1 MTIHPKHWC
10 RIAVASAMSL
20 APPVTWS
27 ASGCELQSQMQTQ
40 REDAIKAAGETI
52 KAAVIVPEQAT
63 QAASCIGN
71 IMNPTLTVDAAFTKA
86 LTDALMKEACRVA
99 TDTINDSISTVLGS
113 AGVSST
119 GGLFGVGV
127 GVRNGSGG
135 VQVNTR
141 DTSGRAAGQ
150 IGGMVGQSTAPITG
164 AADSAA
170 GDVWGSIK

>member
-1 MTIHPKHWC
+1 MTIHPKYWRH
-10 RIAVASAMSL
+10 IVAASAMSF
-20 APPVTWS
+20 APSVAWS

-40 REDAIKAAGETI
+40 RQNAIKAAGETI

-71 IMNPTLTVDAAFTKA
+71 IMNPTLTIDAAFTKA

-99 TDTINDSISTVLGS
+99 TDTINDSISSVLGS
-113 AGVSST
+113 AGVSSS

-127 GVRNGSGG
+127 GIGNGSGG
-135 VQVNTR
+135 IQVNTR

-150 IGGMVGQSTAPITG
+150 IGGMVGQATAPITG
-164 AADSAA
+164 ATDSAA
-170 GDVWGSIK
+170 GDVWGSIR

>member
-1 MTIHPKHWC
+1 MNDTRMTMAA
-10 RIAVASAMSL
+10 IALMVL
-20 APPVTWS
+20 ATDAAAVNCNDLTK
-27 ASGCELQSQMQTQ
+27 QMQDQ
-40 REDAIKAAGETI
+40 RTSVIESAGEAIKN
-52 KAAVIVPEQAT
+52 AVYVPPEAT

-86 LTDALMKEACRVA
+86 ITDSLMKEACKIA
-99 TDTINDSISTVLGS
+99 TDTINDSISSVLGTTGIS
-113 AGVSST
+113 AP

-127 GVRNGSGG
+127 GIRNGSGG

-150 IGGMVGQSTAPITG
+150 IGSVARQGTAPITG

>member
-1 MTIHPKHWC
+1 VTTNFKFW
-10 RIAVASAMSL
+10 RSTAAVIVSVVPVATL
-20 APPVTWS
+20 AAT
-27 ASGCELQSQMQTQ
+27 GCELQTQMQTQ
-40 REDAIKAAGETI
+40 RENAIKAAGETI

-99 TDTINDSISTVLGS
+99 TDTINDSISSVLGS
-113 AGVSST
+113 AGVSTDS
-119 GGLFGVGV
+119 GLFGAGI
-127 GVRNGSGG
+127 GIRSGSGG

-141 DTSGRAAGQ
+141 DTSGQAASQ
-150 IGGMVGQSTAPITG
+150 IGGMARQSTAPITG
-164 AADSAA
+164 AVDSAA